1 MIGYLHGTVF
11 TNTNAN
17 ALILVGGVGYR
28 VTLLE
33 RVGSVHVSGCDAS
46 FFISPYVRDGALEL
60 YGFDCQDDMKL
71 FERLISVSGVGPKS
85 ALAVLRLAPG
95 ADIRRAI
102 VRGDADMLKKVSGIG
117 GKTAQR
123 IVIELKHE
131 FQESPL
137 GGGAD
142 NRDDI
147 VDALVHLGYT
157 RAAAREAAAHIPE
170 TVATPEDMIKVAL
183 KNIR

>member
-1 MIGYLHGTVF
+1 MIGYLQGTVLA
-11 TNTNAN
+11 NTNAN

-33 RVGSVHVSGCDAS
+33 RVGSVHAVGCDAS
-46 FFISPYVRDGALEL
+46 FFIAPYVRDGALEL
-60 YGFDCQDDMKL
+60 YGFDCEDDMKL

-95 ADIRRAI
+95 TDIRRAI
-102 VRGDADMLKKVSGIG
+102 VSGDADMLKKVSGIG

-123 IVIELKHE
+123 IVIELRHE

-137 GGGAD
+137 EGGAN
-142 NRDDI
+142 NRDEI

-157 RAAAREAAAHIPE
+157 RVAAREAAVHIPE
-170 TVATPEDMIKVAL
+170 TAHTPEEMIRAAL